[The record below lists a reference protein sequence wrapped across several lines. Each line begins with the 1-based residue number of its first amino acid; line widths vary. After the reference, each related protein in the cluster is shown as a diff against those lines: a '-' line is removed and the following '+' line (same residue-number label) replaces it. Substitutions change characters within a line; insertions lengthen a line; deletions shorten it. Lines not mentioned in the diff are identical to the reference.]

1 MRFAELREKAGL
13 TQKQAAAALGVGQ
26 SAISFWE
33 TGANNPRVSML
44 PKIAALYGCTVDKL
58 LEEQQEGKKA

>member
-1 MRFAELREKAGL
+1 
-13 TQKQAAAALGVGQ
+13 
-26 SAISFWE
+26 
-33 TGANNPRVSML
+33 ML

>member
-13 TQKQAAAALGVGQ
+13 TQKQAAAALGVDQ

-58 LEEQQEGKKA
+58 REEQKEGKKS

>member
-13 TQKQAAAALGVGQ
+13 TQKQAAAALGVDQ

-33 TGANNPRVSML
+33 TSINNPRTAML
-44 PKIAALYGCTVDKL
+44 PKIAALYGCTVDEL

>member
-13 TQKQAAAALGVGQ
+13 TQKQAAAALGVDQ
-26 SAISFWE
+26 SSISFWE

>member
-13 TQKQAAAALGVGQ
+13 TQKQAAAALGVYQ